1 MQSSVINGGEA
12 TPIPSGL
19 QMVRRYASHIMLITA
34 TVLLIVSHPRVQCD
48 NWALLHVQMLC
59 LWGILTFLFFLAS
72 LSLNLGLQVT
82 APPAYYTECSM
93 QAFALAV
100 SAD

>member
-34 TVLLIVSHPRVQCD
+34 TVLLIVSHLRSARELGFTARADAVPVGHPD
-48 NWALLHVQMLC
+48 LPVLPGVPLPEPGPAGDSTASVLHRMQH
-59 LWGILTFLFFLAS
+59 AS
-72 LSLNLGLQVT
+72 I
-82 APPAYYTECSM
+82 CSGC
-93 QAFALAV
+93 V
-100 SAD
+100 S